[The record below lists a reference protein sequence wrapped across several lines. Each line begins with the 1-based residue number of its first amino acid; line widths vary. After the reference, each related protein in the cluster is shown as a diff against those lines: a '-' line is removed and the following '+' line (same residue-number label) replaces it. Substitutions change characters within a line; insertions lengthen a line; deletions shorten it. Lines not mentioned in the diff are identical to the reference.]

1 MVRTRLALG
10 VVVAAAGSALV
21 VAAFLPGVA
30 AGGSAAAEPRVLR
43 LNVSDTNVEFIDPAL
58 NYDFIGWRL
67 ATMTCARL
75 LSYPDKSGTAG
86 ARLVPEVARGMPT
99 VSNNGLTYTFR
110 VRPNFRFSDGNRVT
124 PGSFKRAIERALSP
138 KMQSPAASFANDIVG
153 ADAVIAGKGTTPSG
167 VRVSGD
173 RLIVRLERPAP
184 DFMSRIAMP
193 FFCAVPENLPFDSR
207 GVRAFASAGPY
218 YYAEFNRT
226 ASILLRRNPNY
237 GGPRPQRWDEVK
249 VTQNVA
255 VQTSYL
261 QVRRGEID
269 LDLAGLP
276 PAAHTELTK
285 TYGINKSRYFVLP
298 GLTIQYIALNTARPL
313 FRDQSMRQAVA
324 YAIDRTGL
332 MRLAGLNGGIPN
344 DQILP
349 PGIPGYRPITIF
361 PNRPNV
367 AKAKQLM
374 NGRSAKAVLYS
385 GNDPISKSSAELI
398 KFNLKQIGMDV
409 EVKTYSFSVQINK
422 AGTRG
427 EPFDMNLIGW
437 FADYPDPYDF
447 INVLLYG
454 KTISKANNVNTAY
467 FDDPV
472 FNRRMDQAALL
483 TGDARGAAYAALD
496 RDLTRAAP
504 FVVYGNSTT
513 REFVSDRLGCPVRSA
528 PAGGLNLTRLCLK
541 P

>member
-1 MVRTRLALG
+1 
-10 VVVAAAGSALV
+10 
-21 VAAFLPGVA
+21 
-30 AGGSAAAEPRVLR
+30 
-43 LNVSDTNVEFIDPAL
+43 
-58 NYDFIGWRL
+58 
-67 ATMTCARL
+67 
-75 LSYPDKSGTAG
+75 
-86 ARLVPEVARGMPT
+86 
-99 VSNNGLTYTFR
+99 
-110 VRPNFRFSDGNRVT
+110 
-124 PGSFKRAIERALSP
+124 
-138 KMQSPAASFANDIVG
+138 
-153 ADAVIAGKGTTPSG
+153 
-167 VRVSGD
+167 
-173 RLIVRLERPAP
+173 
-184 DFMSRIAMP
+184 
-193 FFCAVPENLPFDSR
+193 
-207 GVRAFASAGPY
+207 
-218 YYAEFNRT
+218 
-226 ASILLRRNPNY
+226 
-237 GGPRPQRWDEVK
+237 
-249 VTQNVA
+249 
-255 VQTSYL
+255 
-261 QVRRGEID
+261 
-269 LDLAGLP
+269 
-276 PAAHTELTK
+276 
-285 TYGINKSRYFVLP
+285 
-298 GLTIQYIALNTARPL
+298 
-313 FRDQSMRQAVA
+313 VA

-374 NGRSAKAVLYS
+374 AGRTAKAVLYA

-409 EVKTYSFSVQINK
+409 EVKSYSFSVQINK

-454 KTISKANNVNTAY
+454 KTIAKANNVNTAY
-467 FDDPV
+467 FNDPV

-528 PAGGLNLTRLCLK
+528 PAGGLNLTMLCLK

>member
-10 VVVAAAGSALV
+10 AVMAAAGSSLLL
-21 VAAFLPGVA
+21 AAFSPGVA
-30 AGGSAAAEPRVLR
+30 AGGSAAESRVLR

-75 LSYPDKSGTAG
+75 LSYPDKAGAAG
-86 ARLVPEVARGMPT
+86 ARLIPEVARSMPA
-99 VSNNGLTYTFR
+99 VSSNGLTYTFR
-110 VRPNFRFSDGNRVT
+110 VRPNFRFSDGSPVT
-124 PGSFKRAIERALSP
+124 AGSFKRAIERALSA

-193 FFCAVPENLPFDSR
+193 FFCAVPENLPIDSR
-207 GVRAFASAGPY
+207 GVREFPSAGPY

-226 ASILLRRNPNY
+226 SSILLRRNPNY
-237 GGPRPQRWDEVK
+237 TGPRPQRWDQVK

-285 TYGINKSRYFVLP
+285 SYGINKSRYFVLP

-374 NGRSAKAVLYS
+374 AGRTAKAVLYA

-409 EVKTYSFSVQINK
+409 EVKSYSFSVQINK

-454 KTISKANNVNTAY
+454 KTIAKANNVNTAY
-467 FDDPV
+467 FNDPV

-528 PAGGLNLTRLCLK
+528 PAGGLNLTMLCLK

>member
-10 VVVAAAGSALV
+10 AVMAAAGSALLL
-21 VAAFLPGVA
+21 AAFSPGVA
-30 AGGSAAAEPRVLR
+30 AGGSAAESRVLR

-75 LSYPDKSGTAG
+75 LSYPDKAGAAG
-86 ARLVPEVARGMPT
+86 ARLIPEVARSMPA
-99 VSNNGLTYTFR
+99 VSSNGLTYTFR
-110 VRPNFRFSDGNRVT
+110 VRPNFRFSDGSPVT
-124 PGSFKRAIERALSP
+124 AGSFKRAIERALSA

-193 FFCAVPENLPFDSR
+193 FFCAVPENLPIDSR
-207 GVRAFASAGPY
+207 GVREFPSAGPY

-226 ASILLRRNPNY
+226 SSILLRRNPNY
-237 GGPRPQRWDEVK
+237 TGPRPQRWDQVK

-285 TYGINKSRYFVLP
+285 SYGINKSRYFVLP

-374 NGRSAKAVLYS
+374 AGRTAKAVLYA

-409 EVKTYSFSVQINK
+409 EVKSYSFSVQINK

-454 KTISKANNVNTAY
+454 KTIAKANNVNTAY
-467 FDDPV
+467 FNDPV

-528 PAGGLNLTRLCLK
+528 PAGGLNLTMLCLK

>member
-1 MVRTRLALG
+1 MVRTRFALG
-10 VVVAAAGSALV
+10 VVVAATGSALLL
-21 VAAFLPGVA
+21 AAFLPGVA

-75 LSYPDKSGTAG
+75 LSYPDKSGAAG

-110 VRPNFRFSDGNRVT
+110 VRPNSRFSDGGRVT
-124 PGSFKRAIERALSP
+124 AGSFKRAIERALSP

-173 RLIVRLERPAP
+173 RLIVRLQRPAP

-193 FFCAVPENLPFDSR
+193 FFCAVPENLPIDSR
-207 GVRAFASAGPY
+207 GVREFSSAGPY

-226 ASILLRRNPNY
+226 SSILLRRNPNY
-237 GGPRPQRWDEVK
+237 SGPRPQRWDEVK

-298 GLTIQYIALNTARPL
+298 GLTIQYVALNTARPL

-374 NGRSAKAVLYS
+374 NGRTAKAVLYS

-467 FDDPV
+467 FNDPV

-528 PAGGLNLTRLCLK
+528 PAGGLNLTMLCLK